1 MPLVKKGAIAEDSW
15 STLADDVAAPAK
27 GDIVVGYE
35 RFLKEADALTAR
47 KGRLGVRVGSS
58 EDVIALAPHLKAL
71 SLVALEFP
79 KFGDGRAF
87 SSARLLRERLGYTG
101 EVRAVGDVLRDQLF
115 YMVRCGFDAFEIVRP
130 DAAEVFAKAMG
141 EQNIVYQAAS
151 DDRRP
156 AWRARLGKIAAAAE

>member
-1 MPLVKKGAIAEDSW
+1 MPLVKKGAIAEDAW
-15 STLADDVAAPAK
+15 ITLADDDAAPAK
-27 GDIVVGYE
+27 GDIVVGYA
-35 RFLKEADALTAR
+35 RLLKEAVALKAR

-58 EDVIALAPHLKAL
+58 EDVLALAPHLKAL
-71 SLVALEFP
+71 TLVALEFP

-115 YMVRCGFDAFEIVRP
+115 YMVRCGFDAFEIPRT
-130 DAAEVFAKAMG
+130 DAAELFAQAMA
-141 EQNIVYQAAS
+141 EQNVFYQAAS

-156 AWRARLGKIAAAAE
+156 VWRKRLAKTAAAAE